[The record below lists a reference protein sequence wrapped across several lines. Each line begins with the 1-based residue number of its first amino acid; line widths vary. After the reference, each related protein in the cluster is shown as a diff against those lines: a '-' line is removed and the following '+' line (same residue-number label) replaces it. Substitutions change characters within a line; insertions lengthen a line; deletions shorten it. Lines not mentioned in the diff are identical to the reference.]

1 VEPDQQQRD
10 KIPFRPLRETSADI
24 SLERAACRVV
34 PGETARFPFTLRTE
48 QEAQWI
54 HDLGVVSANPHF
66 DREWAHIVG
75 SSDGP
80 AFLRH
85 YILEIRPTDIR
96 RHQYGTYPLL
106 ITWGTPGTHRYVDSQ
121 CVLVIR
127 PCVRLKAQPAIAIR
141 PTGELSLSIENCGR
155 LDIDVS
161 VTLSHHGS
169 GWSKG
174 WEFELGAEDGPFE
187 FSEQF
192 DLPPDAR
199 KPEFDLGISA
209 EGIPLVQMKVR
220 PRRLFFSRK
229 HMATAA
235 AALAA
240 AAVAATFALI
250 GSGTALHPQKITFTS
265 VVSTAPVPGDTY
277 VVTVTGGRS
286 GNPVIY
292 SIDPSSTSVCSVSGS
307 TVTFNQAGSCVI
319 DANQAG
325 NATYQAAP
333 KAQQAVTVTGG
344 TSSGGSS
351 SSGSSSTGGSSSG
364 GSSSG
369 GSSSGGSS
377 SGGSS
382 SGGSSSGGGPLGQ
395 SITFTSLP
403 PANPVP
409 GDTYVVTATDGR
421 SGNPVIYSIDPSST
435 WVCSVSGST
444 VTFNEAGSCVID
456 ANQAGNAKYQAAP
469 KAQQTVTV
477 TSPIAQTITFT
488 STPNGPYFPGNTYVV
503 TATGGGS
510 GNPVT
515 YSIDPSS
522 TWVCSVSGSTVTIGK
537 APNQGGT
544 CVIDANQAGGG
555 KYQAASQAQQT
566 LTVRSVD

>member
-1 VEPDQQQRD
+1 
-10 KIPFRPLRETSADI
+10 
-24 SLERAACRVV
+24 
-34 PGETARFPFTLRTE
+34 
-48 QEAQWI
+48 
-54 HDLGVVSANPHF
+54 
-66 DREWAHIVG
+66 
-75 SSDGP
+75 
-80 AFLRH
+80 
-85 YILEIRPTDIR
+85 
-96 RHQYGTYPLL
+96 
-106 ITWGTPGTHRYVDSQ
+106 
-121 CVLVIR
+121 
-127 PCVRLKAQPAIAIR
+127 VRLKAQPAIAIR

-409 GDTYVVTATDGR
+409 GDTYVVTVTDGR

-435 WVCSVSGST
+435 SVCSVSGST

>member
-1 VEPDQQQRD
+1 MEPDQQQRD

-333 KAQQAVTVTGG
+333 KAQQ
-344 TSSGGSS
+344 
-351 SSGSSSTGGSSSG
+351 
-364 GSSSG
+364 
-369 GSSSGGSS
+369 
-377 SGGSS
+377 
-382 SGGSSSGGGPLGQ
+382 
-395 SITFTSLP
+395 
-403 PANPVP
+403 
-409 GDTYVVTATDGR
+409 
-421 SGNPVIYSIDPSST
+421 
-435 WVCSVSGST
+435 
-444 VTFNEAGSCVID
+444 
-456 ANQAGNAKYQAAP
+456 
-469 KAQQTVTV
+469 TVTV

>member
-1 VEPDQQQRD
+1 MEPDQQQRD

-344 TSSGGSS
+344 TSSGG
-351 SSGSSSTGGSSSG
+351 
-364 GSSSG
+364 
-369 GSSSGGSS
+369 
-377 SGGSS
+377 
-382 SGGSSSGGGPLGQ
+382 GPLGQ

-409 GDTYVVTATDGR
+409 GDTYVVTVTDGR

-435 WVCSVSGST
+435 SVCSVSGST

>member
-1 VEPDQQQRD
+1 VELDQSQRD
-10 KIPFRPLRETSADI
+10 KVPFSGTSADI

-48 QEAQWI
+48 QEAQSI

-66 DREWAHIVG
+66 NREWTHIVG

-80 AFLRH
+80 AFLRR

-141 PTGELSLSIENCGR
+141 PTGELSLSIENCGL

-169 GWSKG
+169 SWSKG
-174 WEFELGAEDGPFE
+174 WEFELGTEDGPFE

-220 PRRLFFSRK
+220 PRRLFSSRK
-229 HMATAA
+229 HMTTAA
-235 AALAA
+235 VALAA
-240 AAVAATFALI
+240 AAIAVAATFALI
-250 GSGTALHPQKITFTS
+250 GMGTALHPQKITFTS
-265 VVSTAPVPGDTY
+265 VVSTAPVPGDTH
-277 VVTVTGGRS
+277 VVTATGGRS
-286 GNPVIY
+286 GNPVTY

-325 NATYQAAP
+325 NAKYQAAP
-333 KAQQAVTVTGG
+333 QAQQTVTVTGG

-351 SSGSSSTGGSSSG
+351 SSGSSSTGGSSG
-364 GSSSG
+364 GTSSG

-382 SGGSSSGGGPLGQ
+382 SGRGPLGQ
-395 SITFTSLP
+395 NITFTSLP

-409 GDTYVVTATDGR
+409 GDTYVVTVTGGG
-421 SGNPVIYSIDPSST
+421 SGNPVTYSIDPSST
-435 WVCSVSGST
+435 SVCSVSGST
-444 VTFNEAGSCVID
+444 VTFNQAGSCVID

-469 KAQQTVTV
+469 QAQQTVTV

-488 STPNGPYFPGNTYVV
+488 SSPHGPYFPGNTYVV

-522 TWVCSVSGSTVTIGK
+522 TWVCSVSGATVTIGTN

-566 LTVRSVD
+566 LTVRSID